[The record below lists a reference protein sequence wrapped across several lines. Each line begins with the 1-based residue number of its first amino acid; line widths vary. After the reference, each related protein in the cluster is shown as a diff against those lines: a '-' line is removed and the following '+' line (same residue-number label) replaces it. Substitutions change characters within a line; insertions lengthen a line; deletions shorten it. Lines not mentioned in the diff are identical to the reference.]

1 VMLTAVIPAHNEEK
15 TIYEVAKAT
24 RQHADEVIVVD
35 DGSVDATA
43 QMAREAG
50 ARIVTN
56 GGKRGYIEAIKAGLR
71 QAEGDIIVTIDA
83 DGEHNPEN
91 IPLVVKPIYDGKA
104 DLSLGTRGKASRI
117 SENLINWLTNLKV
130 RIPDSCTGFRALSK
144 CLALELNLK
153 GRCTCGILVLEAH
166 YCGAKITG
174 VPVETMPTD
183 KPRAIAWHHIGQT
196 FYVLGWLL
204 RKKRGQIDCI

>member
-1 VMLTAVIPAHNEEK
+1 VVIPARNEEK
-15 TIYEVAKAT
+15 TIYKIAKAA

-43 QMAREAG
+43 QIAREAG
-50 ARIVTN
+50 AKIVIN
-56 GGKRGYIEAIKAGLR
+56 GEKRGYIEAIKAGFR

-91 IPLVVKPIYDGKA
+91 IPLVAKPIYDGKA
-104 DLSLGTRGKASRI
+104 DLVLGTRDKAARI
-117 SENLINWLTNLKV
+117 SESLMNWLTNLKV
-130 RIPDSCTGFRALSK
+130 KISDSCTGFRALSK

-153 GRCTCGILVLEAH
+153 GRCTCGIFVLEA
-166 YCGAKITG
+166 YYYGARVIG
-174 VPVETMPTD
+174 VPVEIIPTD
-183 KPRAIAWHHIGQT
+183 KPRAIAWRHIGQT

-204 RKKRGQIDCI
+204 RKRRGQIG

>member
-1 VMLTAVIPAHNEEK
+1 VTLTVVIPAHNEET
-15 TIYEVAKAT
+15 TIYEVARAA

-35 DGSVDATA
+35 DGSADATA
-43 QMAREAG
+43 RIAREAG
-50 ARIVTN
+50 AKIVIN
-56 GGKRGYIEAIKAGLR
+56 GEKRGYIEAIKAGFR

-104 DLSLGTRGKASRI
+104 DLVMGTRGKAARI
-117 SENLINWLTNLKV
+117 SERLMNWLTNLNVK
-130 RIPDSCTGFRALSK
+130 ISDSCTGFRALSK
-144 CLALELNLK
+144 SLALELNLK
-153 GRCTCGILVLEAH
+153 GRCTCGIFVLEA
-166 YCGAKITG
+166 YYYGARVIG

-183 KPRAIAWHHIGQT
+183 KPRAIAWRHIWQT

-204 RKKRGQIDCI
+204 RKRRGQIG

>member
-1 VMLTAVIPAHNEEK
+1 MTLTVVIPARNEEK
-15 TIYEVAKAT
+15 TIYKIAKAA

-43 QMAREAG
+43 QIAREAG
-50 ARIVTN
+50 AKIVIN
-56 GGKRGYIEAIKAGLR
+56 GEKRGYIEAIKAGFR

-91 IPLVVKPIYDGKA
+91 IPLVAKPIYDGKA
-104 DLSLGTRGKASRI
+104 DLVLGTRDKAARI
-117 SENLINWLTNLKV
+117 SESLMNWLTNLKV
-130 RIPDSCTGFRALSK
+130 KISDSCTGFRALSK

-153 GRCTCGILVLEAH
+153 GRCTCGIFVLEA
-166 YCGAKITG
+166 YYYGARVIG
-174 VPVETMPTD
+174 VPVEIIPTD
-183 KPRAIAWHHIGQT
+183 KPRAIAWRHIGQT

-204 RKKRGQIDCI
+204 RKRRGQIG